1 MKPFSTKSVSFSSF
15 TLEHFFSSS
24 LLPPLLF
31 ASTIQIAHSHTHH
44 FPRQLRPFGLA
55 ILSIGWAAREG
66 KVEEKTVFLST
77 LCSMLTVVYVCVCV
91 PSACQHAA
99 SYLPIFFIFLTLSP
113 LLKKRRQFCVR
124 QTFISIF
131 FANYFVATW
140 LPFFYLCREVGK
152 LWGSRSIFSSVSCS
166 QSSHSLHSS
175 HLSSSRRFPL
185 ALEKVFL
192 SPVLYLSKSIQA
204 KSWRRA

>member
-77 LCSMLTVVYVCVCV
+77 LCSMLTVVYVCVCAV
-91 PSACQHAA
+91 CVSTRRILLAHLLH
-99 SYLPIFFIFLTLSP
+99 LPHSFS
-113 LLKKRRQFCVR
+113 LLQKKRRQFCVR
-124 QTFISIF
+124 QTFIPIF
-131 FANYFVATW
+131 SADYFVATW
-140 LPFFYLCREVGK
+140 LLFFYLCREVGK